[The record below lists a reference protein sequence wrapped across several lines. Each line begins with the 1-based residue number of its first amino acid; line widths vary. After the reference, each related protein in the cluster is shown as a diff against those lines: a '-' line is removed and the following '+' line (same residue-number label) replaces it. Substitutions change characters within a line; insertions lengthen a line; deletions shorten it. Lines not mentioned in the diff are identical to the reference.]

1 VGKKRKPPICDY
13 CQGPTEFVDDS
24 EVYERSYGRKVY
36 LCRPCN
42 AWVGVHKGTTRPL
55 GRLAKSELRKMKIQ
69 AHAHLDVLWRAAM
82 RTRGWGQN
90 QARGKAY
97 VWLAASMGIEQAK
110 CHIGM
115 FDEEQCRQVIAL
127 CVERKPA
134 PTRTEDIVER

>member
-69 AHAHLDVLWRAAM
+69 AHAHLGGRQCAPVDGG
-82 RTRGWGQN
+82 RTRRE
-90 QARGKAY
+90 ARLMCG
-97 VWLAASMGIEQAK
+97 
-110 CHIGM
+110 
-115 FDEEQCRQVIAL
+115 
-127 CVERKPA
+127 
-134 PTRTEDIVER
+134 